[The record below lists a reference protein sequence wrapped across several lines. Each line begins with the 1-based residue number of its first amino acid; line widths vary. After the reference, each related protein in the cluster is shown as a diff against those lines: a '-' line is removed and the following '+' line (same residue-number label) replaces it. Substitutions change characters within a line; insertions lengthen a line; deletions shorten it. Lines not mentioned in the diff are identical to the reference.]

1 MEEELVKKETLG
13 NGETLDIFDC
23 SRKISEDAF
32 LVKMTARIT
41 VQVKEELFSREALTR
56 ASFQDMVKKTGPS
69 VAFEYNA
76 ERNFIMKPDKEAVF
90 QNLVDTFFDTMVPYL
105 SKPGFPEKLVLK
117 RYKEAG

>member
-76 ERNFIMKPDKEAVF
+76 
-90 QNLVDTFFDTMVPYL
+90 
-105 SKPGFPEKLVLK
+105 
-117 RYKEAG
+117 